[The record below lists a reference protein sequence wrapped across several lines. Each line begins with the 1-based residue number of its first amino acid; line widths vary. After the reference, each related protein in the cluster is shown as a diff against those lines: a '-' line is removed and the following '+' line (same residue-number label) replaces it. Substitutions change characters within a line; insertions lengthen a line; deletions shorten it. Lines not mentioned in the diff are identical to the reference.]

1 MRNTHVQ
8 TGGLR
13 QTVDQDHEDSKV
25 MKNTE
30 QCMMLYH
37 VNTGVQPDD
46 SPGSSEQDPERMC
59 TESKAMSPW

>member
-25 MKNTE
+25 IKNTE
-30 QCMMLYH
+30 QDKIL
-37 VNTGVQPDD
+37 
-46 SPGSSEQDPERMC
+46 
-59 TESKAMSPW
+59 